1 MIRRVNGRRPWL
13 LAFAAVAALAI
24 ALPAAAQSTG
34 LVKGVVKDDKGQ
46 PVDGAKITIEFQ
58 DGVNRKFDGKSDKK
72 GEFLQIGLP
81 PGSYKITAEKDKLS
95 AAQIVRVRIGQ
106 TAETSLVLGAAAA
119 GGNAEAAKK
128 SAELKKAFDEGVEAS
143 HAGRQDDAVAAFTR
157 AAEVNP
163 TCYDCYYNIGFAE
176 SQKKDYEKA
185 EASYKKAIE
194 LKPDYAEAYTGLAN
208 VYNAQ
213 RKFDEASAASAKANE
228 LGGGAAA
235 GAAGGGNAGRTVQSG
250 RHPLERGK
258 SGRREEAVRGRRR
271 RESESRGSALSAR
284 NGARERGQH
293 GGRRHGVRNVS
304 EARSRWTECR
314 ASESACRPTEKIVI
328 DAVSLRARLADVRD
342 RIARAADRAGRD
354 PAGVRLI
361 AVSKTFDAEH
371 VRATADA
378 GQVDFGENKV
388 QEALLK
394 MDLTKDLSIR
404 WHLIGHLQSNKA
416 KKAGATV
423 RRRPL
428 GRWRRSRT

>member
-24 ALPAAAQSTG
+24 ALPAFAQSTG
-34 LVKGVVKDDKGQ
+34 LVKGVVKDEKGQ

-58 DGVNRKFDGKSDKK
+58 DGVNRKFEGKSDKK

-81 PGSYKITAEKDKLS
+81 PGGYKITAEKDKLS
-95 AAQIVRVRIGQ
+95 AAQLVRVRIGQ

-143 HAGRQDDAVAAFTR
+143 RAGRQDDAVAAFTR

-163 TCYDCYYNIGFAE
+163 SCYDCYYNIGFAE

-235 GAAGGGNAGRTVQSG
+235 GAAGGGNADALFNQGVI
-250 RHPLERGK
+250 LWNAGK
-258 SGRREEAVRGRRR
+258 VADAKKQFEAVVAANPNHAEAHYQLGMVLVN
-271 RESESRGSALSAR
+271 EGNLAGAAAEFETYLKLS
-284 NGARERGQH
+284 
-293 GGRRHGVRNVS
+293 
-304 EARSRWTECR
+304 
-314 ASESACRPTEKIVI
+314 
-328 DAVSLRARLADVRD
+328 
-342 RIARAADRAGRD
+342 
-354 PAGVRLI
+354 PAGPN
-361 AVSKTFDAEH
+361 AAQAK
-371 VRATADA
+371 
-378 GQVDFGENKV
+378 
-388 QEALLK
+388 ALVAQLK
-394 MDLTKDLSIR
+394 K
-404 WHLIGHLQSNKA
+404 
-416 KKAGATV
+416 
-423 RRRPL
+423 
-428 GRWRRSRT
+428 